1 MSINLLLD
9 QRASLTTLYGQP
21 QRFYHTLAHV
31 HQLLREIETL
41 SVDPKT
47 KDILEIAAWFHDAV
61 YDPFA
66 PRGKNEEDS
75 YNLLMYTPLGNLTG
89 KLCAGYCIRATKDH
103 VVTAETTPENQE
115 IVRTFLDLDLSILG
129 KPPEV
134 YADYAQN
141 IRLEYVL
148 NDRFITEEQYT
159 KGRMAFLITM
169 LARERIYQ
177 TSHFFDKF
185 EVQARKN
192 MQEELD
198 DLTHLYP
205 LSDL

>member
-21 QRFYHTLAHV
+21 QRHYHTLSHV

-41 SVDPKT
+41 NVDPKT
-47 KDILEIAAWFHDAV
+47 KDILEVAAWFHDAV

-103 VVTAETTPENQE
+103 VVPTDTSPENQD
-115 IVRTFLDLDLSILG
+115 IIRLFLDLDLSILG
-129 KPPEV
+129 KPPAV
-134 YADYAQN
+134 YQDYADA
-141 IRLEYVL
+141 IRREYVFS
-148 NDRFITEEQYT
+148 DCFITEEQYT
-159 KGRMAFLITM
+159 MGRIAFLNTM
-169 LARERIYQ
+169 LARNQIYHTQ
-177 TSHFFDKF
+177 HFFAKY
-185 EVQARKN
+185 EAQARKN
-192 MQEELD
+192 MEAELD
-198 DLTHLYP
+198 ELTALYP
-205 LSDL
+205 QSRP